1 MRASTILIASL
12 LVACGGG
19 SAPAAASFASADGT
33 GSAAP
38 SPSPTAPP
46 NAFVVKVT
54 NEGSTATVRVREQLA
69 VNQGQTDAVLKGIH
83 ILNGSM
89 ALLPDG
95 SFWPG
100 ASVKIEL
107 TRLQSDVPLRDKWLE
122 LFGPQFGRFPTGRFT
137 PSKAVGLPV
146 PLPANG
152 DWTFAVMGDL
162 TIRDVTKPVRLD
174 ATLHRAATDLRA
186 TATTSFTWAD
196 FAIPKPLNIPQV
208 ASVED
213 DIRIEIAFA
222 ATAGP

>member
-1 MRASTILIASL
+1 MRPAILLIASL

-19 SAPAAASFASADGT
+19 STPAAASFASANGT

-38 SPSPTAPP
+38 SPSPTPP
-46 NAFVVKVT
+46 SNALVVKVT
-54 NEGSTATVRVREQLA
+54 NEGSSATVRVREQLA

-83 ILNGSM
+83 ILSGSL

-100 ASVKIEL
+100 AAVKIEL

-122 LFGPQFGRFPTGRFT
+122 LFGPQFGRFPTATFT
-137 PSKAVGLPV
+137 PAKTVGLPV

-152 DWTFAVMGDL
+152 DWTFTVMGDL
-162 TIRDVTKPVRLD
+162 LIRDVTKPVRLD
-174 ATLHRAATDLRA
+174 ATLHRAGPDLRA
-186 TATTSFTWAD
+186 TAATSFTWAD

-213 DIRIEIAFA
+213 DIRVEIAFA